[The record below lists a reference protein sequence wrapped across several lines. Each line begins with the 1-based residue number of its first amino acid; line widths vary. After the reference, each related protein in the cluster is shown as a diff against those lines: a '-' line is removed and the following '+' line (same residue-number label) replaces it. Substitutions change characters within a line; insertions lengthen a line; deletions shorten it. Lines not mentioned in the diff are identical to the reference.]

1 MKIKMANKNYSITE
15 LCTAYGVPKNTFYRK
30 TNTRKINRKSSEII
44 SLLKKISIETKHSY
58 GKRRMQKELQL
69 YGIKIGIFKVA
80 SLMKLANIQAI
91 TPRKKHYY
99 PKERV
104 SKIISDNILNRE
116 FNQKTPNTH
125 WVGDITY
132 IRNHQGWSY
141 LATVLDLATK
151 EIVGWSLSQKPNAKL
166 AKKALQN
173 AIRRKQPDTSKL
185 LFHSDRGVQYTSN
198 LFVNY
203 CENLHI
209 TKSVSRKGNCW
220 DNAVMER
227 FFRSLKSERLN
238 YLSFKNHQEVTEE
251 VDSYIYFYNYK
262 RLNSAINYMTPNEKF
277 NRMINVA

>member
-1 MKIKMANKNYSITE
+1 
-15 LCTAYGVPKNTFYRK
+15 
-30 TNTRKINRKSSEII
+30 
-44 SLLKKISIETKHSY
+44 
-58 GKRRMQKELQL
+58 MQKELQL

>member
-173 AIRRKQPDTSKL
+173 AIRRKHPDTSKL

-198 LFVNY
+198 LFVDF
-203 CENLHI
+203 CVNLHI

-238 YLSFKNHQEVTEE
+238 YLSFKSHQEVTEE

>member
-1 MKIKMANKNYSITE
+1 MANKNYSITE

-99 PKERV
+99 PKERA
-104 SKIISDNILNRE
+104 SKIISENILNRE

-151 EIVGWSLSQKPNAKL
+151 KLWAGVCRKKPNAKL
-166 AKKALQN
+166 AKKS
-173 AIRRKQPDTSKL
+173 TSK
-185 LFHSDRGVQYTSN
+185 RN
-198 LFVNY
+198 
-203 CENLHI
+203 
-209 TKSVSRKGNCW
+209 
-220 DNAVMER
+220 
-227 FFRSLKSERLN
+227 
-238 YLSFKNHQEVTEE
+238 
-251 VDSYIYFYNYK
+251 
-262 RLNSAINYMTPNEKF
+262 
-277 NRMINVA
+277 